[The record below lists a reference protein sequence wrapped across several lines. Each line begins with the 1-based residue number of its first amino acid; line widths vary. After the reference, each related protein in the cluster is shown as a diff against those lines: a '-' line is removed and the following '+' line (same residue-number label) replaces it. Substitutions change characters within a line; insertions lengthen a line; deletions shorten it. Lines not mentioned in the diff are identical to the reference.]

1 MKFQLLG
8 LRKLEVGE
16 KGLPWADRHPAL
28 AAPAV
33 PRSSLEK
40 KLIPCPG
47 GQVAFEQLPA
57 GTHECQTAPSDVYLE
72 SAPDAPQRFIYA
84 SHRPDGARRRSTV
97 KQQHQSGEAE
107 S

>member
-16 KGLPWADRHPAL
+16 NGLPWADRHPAL

-40 KLIPCPG
+40 KRIPRPG
-47 GQVAFEQLPA
+47 GRVAWQRILPRN
-57 GTHECQTAPSDVYLE
+57 DLNIN
-72 SAPDAPQRFIYA
+72 R
-84 SHRPDGARRRSTV
+84 
-97 KQQHQSGEAE
+97 
-107 S
+107 